1 MKKAAFLIALVAALG
16 CGPSTQ
22 APAPSPA
29 PPAPPTGPG
38 TATASDGVP
47 IAYTVAGS
55 GSPALVF
62 IHGWM
67 CDQTY
72 WAAQVDAFA
81 PRCTVVTLD
90 LGGHG
95 RSGMNRP
102 GWPLKAFGGD
112 VAAVVNKLGL
122 DKVIL
127 VGHSMGGPVALE
139 AARLMP
145 EKVIGV
151 VGVDTLQDADQKW
164 DPKQMRP
171 FLDAM
176 EKDFPGTCRGFVA
189 SMFPKDAEPALL
201 EKVAGGMCSGPP
213 EVGVALMR
221 QFIDYD
227 LAAALT
233 AVPPEIPIRCINS
246 TAHPTNVE
254 GNRVYHA
261 DFDVVTMD
269 GVGHFLFM
277 EKPQEFNTDLE
288 AVIQELSS
296 GRPAN
301 PAPPE
306 GTATTTT

>member
-1 MKKAAFLIALVAALG
+1 MKKVAMLLALVVALG

-22 APAPSPA
+22 TPGPSPA
-29 PPAPPTGPG
+29 PGAPAAGPG

-67 CDQTY
+67 CNQTY

-81 PRCTVVTLD
+81 PHHTVVTLD

-112 VAAVVNKLGL
+112 VAAVVSQLGL
-122 DKVIL
+122 DKVVL

-145 EKVIGV
+145 DKVIGV
-151 VGVDTLQDADQKW
+151 VAVDTLHNVDEKW
-164 DPKQMRP
+164 DPKQMKP
-171 FLDAM
+171 FLEAL
-176 EKDFPGTCRGFVA
+176 EKDFPGTCRGFVT
-189 SMFPKDAEPALL
+189 SMFPKGADPALT

-221 QFIDYD
+221 QFGDYD
-227 LAAALT
+227 LAAALS
-233 AVPPEIPIRCINS
+233 AVPPSIPIRCINS
-246 TAHPTNVE
+246 SVYPTNVA
-254 GNRVYHA
+254 GNRTYHA

-269 GVGHFLFM
+269 GVGHFLFI

-288 AVIQELSS
+288 TIVRSL
-296 GRPAN
+296 
-301 PAPPE
+301 
-306 GTATTTT
+306 